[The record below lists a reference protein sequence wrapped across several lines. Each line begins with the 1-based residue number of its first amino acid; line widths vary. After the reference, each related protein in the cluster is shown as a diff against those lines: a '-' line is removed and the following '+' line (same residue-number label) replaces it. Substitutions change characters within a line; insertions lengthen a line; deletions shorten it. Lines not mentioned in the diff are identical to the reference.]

1 VLWAAKR
8 WRESAE
14 QFELLYGDRWHD
26 WQPLNDAER
35 ADIMRAAIGYGLAED
50 RLGMQRF
57 REKYAAKMSEGPDR
71 HAFDVVTSPRGS
83 NGAEFRDIAK
93 MIASVDTLD
102 AFLRDMRA
110 RYPETGALTS
120 VTSSPPQPPA
130 QLNTAPQR
138 PPGPQT
144 RASQPNEGRVATR

>member
-1 VLWAAKR
+1 
-8 WRESAE
+8 
-14 QFELLYGDRWHD
+14 
-26 WQPLNDAER
+26 
-35 ADIMRAAIGYGLAED
+35 
-50 RLGMQRF
+50 
-57 REKYAAKMSEGPDR
+57 MSEGPDR
-71 HAFDVVTSPRGS
+71 RAFDVVTSPRGS

-93 MIASVDTLD
+93 TIASVDTLD

-144 RASQPNEGRVATR
+144 RASQPGVNEGRVATR